1 MTLGRVGEKKLGL
14 WGRIKRVMLTDVGA
28 LVRGLKAA
36 DLEQIEQ
43 LLIEA
48 DFGVPA
54 TMELVDALEQGVRS
68 GKLKTEDD
76 VREALVERLV
86 GHARRARR
94 IRSGIARATSGLT
107 VILVVGVNGVGKTT
121 TVAKLARR
129 LKARGPKGAA
139 RGGRYLA
146 RRCRVAAADLGRPG
160 RGRVRVGHA
169 GRRSGGGGVRRDRGG
184 HGARARHRHHRH
196 RGPAAHAGQP
206 DGRAAK
212 VVRVVTR
219 KVPGAPHETLLVL
232 DGTVGQNAIQQGR
245 LFGEAVQPTGIIVT
259 KLDGTARGGAVA
271 ALRREL
277 GLPIRFVGLGEG
289 LDDLEPFDA
298 RGYAEG
304 LLTSDL

>member
-1 MTLGRVGEKKLGL
+1 MTLGRVGEKRLGL

-68 GKLKTEDD
+68 GKLKKEDD
-76 VREALVERLV
+76 VREALVERLSAMLQGPEHPEV
-86 GHARRARR
+86 L
-94 IRSGIARATSGLT
+94 ARAEAGLT

-129 LKARGPKGAA
+129 LKAE
-139 RGGRYLA
+139 GRKVLL
-146 RRCRVAAADLGRPG
+146 AAADTWRAGAVSQLQ
-160 RGRVRVGHA
+160 VWA
-169 GRRSGGGGVRRDRGG
+169 GRIGVECVAGTQGGD
-184 HGARARHRHHRH
+184 
-196 RGPAAHAGQP
+196 PAAVAFDAIEAATARGLDTVIIDTAGRLHTQ
-206 DGRAAK
+206 DNLMDELK
-212 VVRVVTR
+212 KLVRVVTR

-232 DGTVGQNAIQQGR
+232 DGSVGQNALQQGR
-245 LFGEAVQPTGIIVT
+245 LFGEAVRPTGIIVT
-259 KLDGTARGGAVA
+259 KLDGTARGGSVA

-277 GLPIRFVGLGEG
+277 GLPVRFVGLGEG
-289 LDDLEPFDA
+289 LDDLVPFDA
-298 RGYAEG
+298 RAYAEG

>member
-14 WGRIKRVMLTDVGA
+14 WGRLKRVMLTDVGA

-36 DLEQIEQ
+36 DLEEIEQ

-68 GKLKTEDD
+68 GKLKKEDD
-76 VREALVERLV
+76 VREALIERLSAMLR
-86 GHARRARR
+86 GPEHPER
-94 IRSGIARATSGLT
+94 IARATSGLT

-121 TVAKLARR
+121 TVAKLAKR
-129 LKARGPKGAA
+129 LKGEGTEGPARG
-139 RGGRYLA
+139 RRYLA
-146 RRCRVAAADLGRPG
+146 CRCGVAAAGLGSSAIGVECVAGTQGGDPAAVAFDAIEAATA
-160 RGRVRVGHA
+160 RGLDTVIIDTA
-169 GRRSGGGGVRRDRGG
+169 GRLHTQDNLM
-184 HGARARHRHHRH
+184 
-196 RGPAAHAGQP
+196 
-206 DGRAAK
+206 DELKK
-212 VVRVVTR
+212 VMRVVTR

-245 LFGEAVQPTGIIVT
+245 LFGEAVQPTGVIVT

-277 GLPIRFVGLGEG
+277 GVPIRFVGVGEG
-289 LDDLEPFDA
+289 VDDLAPFDA
-298 RGYAEG
+298 RAYAEG
-304 LLTSDL
+304 LL